1 MYFYL
6 LKNLTLRLKAQ
17 LNTHLCF
24 KKTTKKTTIESDM

>member
-6 LKNLTLRLKAQ
+6 LKNLTLPLKAQ

-24 KKTTKKTTIESDM
+24 KKTTIKSDM